1 MTRLPYERLL
11 RDVILPAWKEE
22 MDTFCAAGGEL
33 NTPEMRA
40 GQVAATTRAL
50 EGVGWTYDEW
60 TAENHRR
67 RIEAREE
74 MEARIA
80 RLEAAEKA

>member
-1 MTRLPYERLL
+1 MN
-11 RDVILPAWKEE
+11 
-22 MDTFCAAGGEL
+22 TFCAAGGEL

-60 TAENHRR
+60 TAETNRR
-67 RIEAREE
+67 RVEAREE

-80 RLEAAEKA
+80 RLEASEKE